1 MFNPND
7 FSAMLN
13 QLQNNIKDIEEK
25 NANTIY
31 TAKSGGGL
39 VSVSVNGNGEVVDLN
54 IDKSLLDDLE
64 ALQILL
70 IGAVNEALKN
80 AENAKKSSA
89 MEILGDLSPF
99 KQ

>member
-54 IDKSLLDDLE
+54 IDKSLLEDLE